1 MDNLGQILIIQG
13 KLEEVQDLLK
23 EPRVSNEKVLQ

>member
-23 EPRVSNEKVLQ
+23 EPRVSNEKVL